1 MVTSCWWT
9 KSRAEDIYIEFLGLE
24 WYRKQCKSLHM
35 AWGPQRLGIITC
47 MEIRDEMQ
55 KGKAECLED
64 NSPASTWTSELCYGA
79 TCNIKKKYRSKSA
92 IIQTKLK
99 FQNYLD
105 NWINVREQWYDQ
117 EKAQGDFSI
126 WTKEAQCSIVCLYP
140 KTRFFQVSPEKEINT
155 ALRNGHWVPV
165 ATCEDT
171 ETNFT
176 ASGACS
182 YL

>member
-1 MVTSCWWT
+1 
-9 KSRAEDIYIEFLGLE
+9 
-24 WYRKQCKSLHM
+24 
-35 AWGPQRLGIITC
+35 

-155 ALRNGHWVPV
+155 ALRNGRWVPV
-165 ATCEDT
+165 VRIQKQTSQLVEHAVTCRKRIERNYALGIWLHDQVPSR
-171 ETNFT
+171 
-176 ASGACS
+176 AQVVQQ
-182 YL
+182 LLQI